1 MCIMYD
7 RIKELCDNRKVSMT
21 AMCRAVGLSPNVM
34 SELKSGRTKSLS
46 IKNAIKIADYFG
58 VTTAYLIGE
67 NDNKTLINDV
77 QFNNDNHPN
86 ENILRIA
93 GRDGR
98 QIEKRLTD
106 EQVKALEAIIN
117 QLPDAPDDL

>member
-1 MCIMYD
+1 MYE
-7 RIKELCDNRKVSMT
+7 IFVELLKKHNVTAAQVAKETGISQST
-21 AMCRAVGLSPNVM
+21 LSEWKHGNYRPKADKM
-34 SELKSGRTKSLS
+34 Q
-46 IKNAIKIADYFG
+46 KIANYFG
-58 VTTAYLIGE
+58 VSVSYLIGE

-77 QFNNDNHPN
+77 QFNNDSHPN

>member
-77 QFNNDNHPN
+77 RFNNDNHSN

>member
-1 MCIMYD
+1 MVGFYNNFI
-7 RIKELCDNRKVSMT
+7 RLCNLADKSPSRVAIEIGTSKPSVTRWKNGSMPSDAT
-21 AMCRAVGLSPNVM
+21 
-34 SELKSGRTKSLS
+34 
-46 IKNAIKIADYFG
+46 IQKIADYFE
-58 VTTAYLIGE
+58 VSVSALTS
-67 NDNKTLINDV
+67 NDSHL
-77 QFNNDNHPN
+77 NNDSHPN